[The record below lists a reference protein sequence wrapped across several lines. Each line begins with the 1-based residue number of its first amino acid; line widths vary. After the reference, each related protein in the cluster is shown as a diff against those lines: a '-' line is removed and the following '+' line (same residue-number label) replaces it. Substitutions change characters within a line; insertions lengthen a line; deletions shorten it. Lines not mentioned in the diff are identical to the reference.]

1 MKISVP
7 PTFKRSTSGLRLVLL
22 LFVAALS
29 GWTPT
34 ALAQG
39 ADTIRFSGFGTM
51 GLTDASAPH
60 GWGFRR
66 DLGQSGSTDRTR
78 ADVDSRLGLQL
89 NYTPTTQLEFVTQLL
104 AGRHS
109 PGATLGDHMEWAFAA
124 IRPTPQLTARLGRV
138 NLDTFLNSDHRNV
151 GFAFL
156 PARPPVELY
165 GLLPTSL
172 NGADVSHWLDLG
184 DARWRFK
191 IFGGRADGG
200 DRGNKAGVPVSPT
213 VGGSISRESGGLLI
227 RLGVT
232 RGVITNAPAP
242 LQPLIEG
249 LASLATLP
257 VPNVASEAQAL
268 RQRLDTTDAAALYTA
283 LGARYESGPWL
294 LSAELAKVSGH
305 PFVDLISG
313 YASAGRRFGDWTL
326 YSVYSR
332 VRSSTPAA
340 AMPQWAPSLAFSPA
354 LAAQVQAL
362 GTAAATAVN
371 LGRPSQRT
379 ISLGAR
385 WDFHPQ
391 MSLKLQWDQI
401 GTESNGAS
409 LWTESTPDSGRS
421 HVTSVLLDYVF

>member
-1 MKISVP
+1 MNISAHP
-7 PTFKRSTSGLRLVLL
+7 IFKRSASGLRLVLL
-22 LFVAALS
+22 LFVASLAS
-29 GWTPT
+29 WTST
-34 ALAQG
+34 VLAQG
-39 ADTIRFSGFGTM
+39 VDTVRFSGFGTI
-51 GLTDASAPH
+51 GLTDVSAPN
-60 GWGFRR
+60 GWGYRR
-66 DLGQSGSTDRTR
+66 DLGQAGSTERTR
-78 ADVDSRLGLQL
+78 ADVDSRLGFQL
-89 NYTPTTQLEFVTQLL
+89 NYTPTTQLEFVTQFL
-104 AGRHS
+104 AARHS
-109 PGATLGDHMEWAFAA
+109 PGATLGEHVEWAFAA
-124 IRPTPQLTARLGRV
+124 IHPTPQLTARLGRI
-138 NLDTFLNSDHRNV
+138 NLDVFLNSDHRNV

-156 PARPPVELY
+156 PARPPVDLY

-213 VGGSISRESGGLLI
+213 LGGSISRESRGLLV

-232 RGVITNAPAP
+232 HGVIADAPAP

-249 LASLATLP
+249 LGTLAALP

-268 RQRLDTTDAAALYTA
+268 RHRLDTTDAAALYTT

-305 PFVDLISG
+305 PFVDLVSG

-332 VRSSTPAA
+332 VRSSAPAA
-340 AMPQWAPSLAFSPA
+340 ATPQWASSLAFSPA

-362 GTAAATAVN
+362 GTAAARAIN
-371 LGRPSQRT
+371 LGRPVQRT
-379 ISLGAR
+379 ISLGGR

-391 MSLKLQWDQI
+391 MSLKLQWDHV